1 MKSFLLLF
9 AGGLLVVAVTAGNA
23 GRLAAQTQTPAPAPT
38 VAPAMTPAPA
48 AAPAPPVN
56 YPRNPVKPT
65 PESQAKAKGL
75 YTIDCAMCHGDN
87 GNGKTDLAT
96 SMSLTLDDWTDPNT
110 LANHQDGEL
119 FSVIRNGKGDKMP
132 PEGEGRAKDDLVWNL
147 IIYIRSF
154 SKGQPAAAA
163 AAPATAPATAASH

>member
-9 AGGLLVVAVTAGNA
+9 AGSLLVVAVASGNA
-23 GRLAAQTQTPAPAPT
+23 GLLRAQTQTPAA
-38 VAPAMTPAPA
+38 APAVAPAPA
-48 AAPAPPVN
+48 AAPAAAPAQATT
-56 YPRNPVKPT
+56 YPRNPVRPT
-65 PESQAKAKGL
+65 PETQAKAKSI
-75 YTIDCAMCHGDN
+75 YAIDCSMCHGDN

-96 SMSLTLDDWTDPNT
+96 SMSLTLADWTDPKS

-132 PEGEGRAKDDLVWNL
+132 PEAEGRAKDEVVWNL

-154 SKGQPAAAA
+154 SKGQAA
-163 AAPATAPATAASH
+163 AAPAADSH